1 MTLAVPRLDLLRTGL
16 VQSRHEARDAVTTPA
31 THFNPFDPAVR
42 ADPYPHYRDLRERIP
57 VHRTPFG
64 SVVVT
69 RYDDVA
75 RTLRGAG
82 FSRDIEA
89 NATEGMRLD
98 RRDRTEA
105 KSLLQL
111 DPPDH
116 TRLRR
121 LATAPFTP
129 RAIDRLRPTIEA
141 FVDAGLDRMAAD
153 GGGDLVDLVA
163 FPVPFAVI
171 SAMLHISTE
180 RADEL
185 RHWSLALT
193 AGIEPMA
200 TPDELVAAA
209 GASAAMRDFLSDVIT
224 KRRSNLGDD
233 ILSGL
238 ISAEESGDR
247 LTTDELVSLVLLL
260 YVAGHETTVNLIG
273 NSALALMGEP
283 EQVAAWRSDPS
294 MGPGAVDEL
303 MRHQGPVHMT
313 VRAAVEATSFPD
325 VDGNPVDVA
334 PGTVVTCLLA
344 SADRDPAMFEDPE
357 RLDLRRP
364 EANRH
369 LGFSAGAH
377 YCLGASLARKEAE
390 VALSR
395 LFQRFERI
403 EPAGEPVRNDRL
415 TLRGLASLPLTVG

>member
-1 MTLAVPRLDLLRTGL
+1 MTQLP
-16 VQSRHEARDAVTTPA
+16 SF
-31 THFNPFDPAVR
+31 FNPFDPLVR

-57 VHRTPFG
+57 VHRTPLG

-89 NATEGMRLD
+89 NATEGVRD
-98 RRDRTEA
+98 NRRDRTEA

-129 RAIDRLRPTIEA
+129 KAIDRLRPTIA
-141 FVDAGLDRMAAD
+141 ALVDAGLDRMAAD

-171 SAMLHISTE
+171 SAMLDIPTD
-180 RADEL
+180 RAEEL
-185 RHWSLALT
+185 RYWSLTLT

-200 TPDELVAAA
+200 TPDELEAAA
-209 GASAAMRDFLSDVIT
+209 VASKAMREFLTEVIDH
-224 KRRSNLGDD
+224 RRRNLGDD

-238 ISAEESGDR
+238 ITAEESGDR
-247 LTTDELVSLVLLL
+247 LSTAELVSLVLLL

-273 NSALALMGEP
+273 NSALALLHNP
-283 EQVAAWRSDPS
+283 DQADTWRADPS
-294 MGPGAVDEL
+294 IGPGAVDEL
-303 MRHQGPVHMT
+303 MRHQGPVHIT
-313 VRAAVEATSFPD
+313 ARAAIEQTSFAD
-325 VDGNPVDVA
+325 VNGDPVEVA
-334 PGTVVTCLLA
+334 PGTLVTCLLA
-344 SADRDPAMFEDPE
+344 SADRDPAMFADPD
-357 RLDLRRP
+357 RLDLRRKD
-364 EANRH
+364 ANRH
-369 LGFSAGAH
+369 LGFSAGVH
-377 YCLGASLARKEAE
+377 YCLGASLARAEAE

-395 LFQRFERI
+395 LFQRFGRI
-403 EPAGEPVRNDRL
+403 ELAGEPVRNDRL
-415 TLRGLASLPLTVG
+415 TLRGLASLPLQVG

>member
-1 MTLAVPRLDLLRTGL
+1 MTDQA
-16 VQSRHEARDAVTTPA
+16 AF
-31 THFNPFDPAVR
+31 FNPFDAAVR

-75 RTLRGAG
+75 RTLRGTG

-89 NATEGMRLD
+89 NATEGVRD
-98 RRDRTEA
+98 NRRNRSEA

-129 RAIDRLRPTIEA
+129 KAIDRLRPTIAA
-141 FVDAGLDRMAAD
+141 FVDAGIDRLSAD
-153 GGGDLVDLVA
+153 GGGDLVELVA

-171 SAMLHISTE
+171 SAMLDIPTE

-185 RHWSLALT
+185 RHWSLTLT

-200 TPDELVAAA
+200 TPAELEAAA
-209 GASAAMRDFLSDVIT
+209 VASAAMREFLAGVIAQ
-224 KRRSNLGDD
+224 RRHNLGDD

-247 LTTDELVSLVLLL
+247 LSTAELVSLVLLL

-273 NSALALMGEP
+273 NSALALVNDD
-283 EQVAAWRSDPS
+283 EQAAAWRADPS
-294 MGPGAVDEL
+294 IGPGAVDEL
-303 MRHQGPVHMT
+303 MRHQGPVHIT
-313 VRAAVEATSFPD
+313 VRAATEATSFPD
-325 VDGNPVDVA
+325 ANGEPVEVA
-334 PGTVVTCLLA
+334 AGTVVTCLLA
-344 SADRDPAMFEDPE
+344 SADRDPAMFADPD
-357 RLDLRRP
+357 RLDLRRKD
-364 EANRH
+364 ANRH
-369 LGFSAGAH
+369 LGFSAGVH
-377 YCLGASLARKEAE
+377 YCLGASLARAEAE

-395 LFQRFERI
+395 LFQRFGRVEL
-403 EPAGEPVRNDRL
+403 GGDPVRNDRL